1 MSLSKPSERSP
12 LLRQVNDAQNVPAEG
27 KPHDD
32 GEWGVSNSLPS
43 RHEQLSNARLALIMG
58 SIWVGVV
65 LIAVDSTIVA
75 TLLVPISSSFS
86 SLKTLSWIGSAY
98 LIGQSVTQPLSGRL
112 TDIFGRRQ
120 GLLVCNFVF
129 GLGTL
134 LCGVAPSEWVLITGR
149 TIAGLGG
156 GATVTICMFVAGDL
170 VPLRKRGV
178 LQGIGNIII
187 GAGSG
192 IGGLLGGWI
201 NGLAG
206 WRVAFLVQVPFV
218 IVGAVMVFFTVKVPV
233 KISERSALKRVDYL
247 GSFTLTCAL
256 VLFLLGL
263 NTGGNVLAWTHPL
276 VLTALPLSIV
286 FLSIF
291 VYVEEN
297 RALEPIIPIRILLNR
312 TVASACL
319 SYWFVF
325 MAYFGLTYFM
335 PVYLQLLGKSP
346 TEAGLRF
353 IPFSAGAAVGAFA
366 AGLIMKATGNY
377 YYLDKCSH
385 ALLVLSTALTVT
397 MNANTPTVY
406 PFIYLA
412 VFGLGVGGILVT
424 TLIALVSAVEQE
436 HQAVVTSAGFAFR
449 STGSVIGLTIASAA
463 FQNLLRVK
471 LHRSIGSVADAEGI
485 IDKIREDFDEI
496 GRLPAELRGLVQQ
509 DYMEAVQGVFIV
521 VCGFSVLA
529 SVSSL
534 FMRQHKLHANLERR

>member
-1 MSLSKPSERSP
+1 MI
-12 LLRQVNDAQNVPAEG
+12 AQG
-27 KPHDD
+27 YF
-32 GEWGVSNSLPS
+32 
-43 RHEQLSNARLALIMG
+43 IT
-58 SIWVGVV
+58 
-65 LIAVDSTIVA
+65 DSTIVA

-120 GLLVCNFVF
+120 GLLLCNVVF

-134 LCGVAPSEWVLITGR
+134 LCGLAPTEGVLITGR

-156 GATVTICMFVAGDL
+156 GAMVTICMFVAGDL

-178 LQGIGNIII
+178 LQGIGNIVI

-206 WRVAFLVQVPFV
+206 WRVAFLVQIPFV
-218 IVGAVMVFFTVKVPV
+218 IIGTVMVFFTVKVPI
-233 KISERSALKRVDYL
+233 KKLENSALKRVDYL
-247 GSFTLTCAL
+247 GSLTLTCAL

-263 NTGGNVLAWTHPL
+263 NTGGNVLPWTHPL
-276 VLTALPLSIV
+276 VLTALPVSLV
-286 FLSIF
+286 FLLIF
-291 VYVEEN
+291 IYIEEN
-297 RALEPIIPIRILLNR
+297 NALEPIIPIRLLLNR

-325 MAYFGLTYFM
+325 MAYFGLTYYM

-346 TEAGLRF
+346 TQAGLRF
-353 IPFSAGAAVGAFA
+353 IPFSAGSAVGAFC
-366 AGLIMKATGNY
+366 AGLIMRATGNY
-377 YYLDKCSH
+377 YYLDKYSH
-385 ALLVLSTALTVT
+385 ALLILSTALTTT
-397 MNANTPTVY
+397 MNADTPPVY

-412 VFGLGVGGILVT
+412 LFGLGLGGILVT
-424 TLIALVSAVEQE
+424 ALIALVSAVAQE

-449 STGSVIGLTIASAA
+449 STGSVIGLTIASSA

-471 LHRSIGSVADAEGI
+471 LHRSIGGMADAEGI
-485 IDKIREDFDEI
+485 IDSIRENFDEI
-496 GRLPAELRGLVQQ
+496 ARLPAELRAPVRQ
-509 DYMEAVQGVFIV
+509 DCMEAVQGVFVV

-529 SVSSL
+529 TASSL

>member
-1 MSLSKPSERSP
+1 MY
-12 LLRQVNDAQNVPAEG
+12 
-27 KPHDD
+27 
-32 GEWGVSNSLPS
+32 
-43 RHEQLSNARLALIMG
+43 
-58 SIWVGVV
+58 
-65 LIAVDSTIVA
+65 VDSTIVA

-112 TDIFGRRQ
+112 TDIFGRRE
-120 GLLVCNFVF
+120 GLLLCNVVF

-134 LCGVAPSEWVLITGR
+134 LCGVAPSEGVLITGR

-156 GATVTICMFVAGDL
+156 GAMVTICMFVAGDL

-178 LQGIGNIII
+178 LQGIGNIVI

-206 WRVAFLVQVPFV
+206 WGVAFLVQVPFL
-218 IVGAVMVFFTVKVPV
+218 IVGAVMVFFTVKVPI
-233 KISERSALKRVDYL
+233 KKMEKSALRRVDYL

-263 NTGGNVLAWTHPL
+263 NTGGNVLPWTHPL
-276 VLTALPLSIV
+276 VLTALPISLL
-286 FLSIF
+286 FLLIF
-291 VYVEEN
+291 IYIEEKW
-297 RALEPIIPIRILLNR
+297 ALEPIIPIRLLLNR

-325 MAYFGLTYFM
+325 MAYLGLTYYM
-335 PVYLQLLGKSP
+335 PVYLQLLGNSP
-346 TEAGLRF
+346 TQAGLRF
-353 IPFSAGAAVGAFA
+353 IPFSAGSAIGAFA

-377 YYLDKCSH
+377 YYLDKCAH
-385 ALLVLSTALTVT
+385 ALLILSTALTTT
-397 MNANTPTVY
+397 MTAQTPPVY
-406 PFIYLA
+406 PFLYLA
-412 VFGLGVGGILVT
+412 LFGLGLGGILVT
-424 TLIALVSAVEQE
+424 VLIALVSAVEQE

-449 STGSVIGLTIASAA
+449 STGSVIGLTVASSA

-471 LHRSIGSVADAEGI
+471 LHESIGSMTDAEGI
-485 IDKIREDFDEI
+485 IDSIRENFDEI
-496 GRLPAELRGLVQQ
+496 ARLPFELRAPVQR

-521 VCGFSVLA
+521 VCGFTVLA
-529 SVSSL
+529 AISSL
-534 FMRQHKLHANLERR
+534 FMKEHKLHANLERR

>member
-12 LLRQVNDAQNVPAEG
+12 LLG
-27 KPHDD
+27 KPDHVQDVLANGKSQDD
-32 GEWGVSNSLPS
+32 GEWGGSNSLPS
-43 RHEQLSNARLALIMG
+43 RDGQPSNARLAVIMG
-58 SIWVGVV
+58 SIWIGVV

-112 TDIFGRRQ
+112 TDIFGRRE

-134 LCGVAPSEWVLITGR
+134 LCGVAPSEWVFIAGR

-156 GATVTICMFVAGDL
+156 GAMVTICMFVAGDL
-170 VPLRKRGV
+170 VPLRKRGA
-178 LQGIGNIII
+178 LQGIGNIVMSV
-187 GAGSG
+187 GSG
-192 IGGLLGGWI
+192 SGGLLGGWI
-201 NGLAG
+201 DGLAG

-233 KISERSALKRVDYL
+233 KTTEKSALKRVDYL
-247 GSFTLTCAL
+247 GSLTLTCAL

-263 NTGGNVLAWTHPL
+263 NTGGNVLPWTHPL
-276 VLTALPLSIV
+276 VVATLPLSLV
-286 FLSIF
+286 FLLIF
-291 VYVEEN
+291 IYVEEK
-297 RALEPIIPIRILLNR
+297 RAIEPIIPIRLLLNR

-325 MAYFGLTYFM
+325 MAYFGLTYYM
-335 PVYLQLLGKSP
+335 PVYLQLLGNSP
-346 TEAGLRF
+346 TQAGLRF
-353 IPFSAGAAVGAFA
+353 IPFSAGAAVGAFG

-377 YYLDKCSH
+377 YYLDKISH
-385 ALLVLSTALTVT
+385 ALLVLSTALAAT
-397 MNANTPTVY
+397 MNANTPPLY

-412 VFGLGVGGILVT
+412 IFGLGVGGILVT
-424 TLIALVSAVEQE
+424 TLIALVSSVEQE

-449 STGSVIGLTIASAA
+449 STGSVIGLTIASAV

-471 LHRSIGSVADAEGI
+471 LHGSIDGVADADGI
-485 IDKIREDFDEI
+485 IDKIRDNLDEI
-496 GRLPAELRGLVQQ
+496 DRLPFDLRGLVRENC
-509 DYMEAVQGVFIV
+509 MEAVHGVFV
-521 VCGFSVLA
+521 VACGFGILA
-529 SVSSL
+529 AVSSL
-534 FMRQHKLHANLERR
+534 FMKQHVLHGNLERR

>member
-1 MSLSKPSERSP
+1 MIIF
-12 LLRQVNDAQNVPAEG
+12 A
-27 KPHDD
+27 
-32 GEWGVSNSLPS
+32 
-43 RHEQLSNARLALIMG
+43 
-58 SIWVGVV
+58 
-65 LIAVDSTIVA
+65 DSTIIA

-112 TDIFGRRQ
+112 TDIFGRRE
-120 GLLVCNFVF
+120 GLLLCNLVF

-134 LCGVAPSEWVLITGR
+134 LCGVAPSQGVLIAGR

-156 GATVTICMFVAGDL
+156 GAMVTICMFVAGDL

-218 IVGAVMVFFTVKVPV
+218 VLGAVMVFLTVKVPI
-233 KISERSALKRVDYL
+233 KATDKSTLKRVDFL
-247 GSFTLTCAL
+247 GSFTLTCSL

-263 NTGGNVLAWTHPL
+263 NAGGNVLPWTHPL
-276 VLTALPLSIV
+276 ILIALPLSLV
-286 FLSIF
+286 FLLVFI
-291 VYVEEN
+291 YIEELT
-297 RALEPIIPIRILLNR
+297 ALEPIIPIRLLVDR

-325 MAYFGLTYFM
+325 MAYYGLTYYI

-346 TEAGLRF
+346 TQAGLRF
-353 IPFSAGAAVGAFA
+353 IPFSAGSAIGAFC

-385 ALLVLSTALTVT
+385 ALLVLSTALTTT
-397 MNANTPTVY
+397 MNAHTPSIY

-412 VFGLGVGGILVT
+412 LFGLGLGGILVT

-436 HQAVVTSAGFAFR
+436 DQAVVTSAGFAFR
-449 STGSVIGLTIASAA
+449 STGSVIGLTVASSA

-471 LHRSIGSVADAEGI
+471 LHHSIGSVGDAEGI
-485 IDKIREDFDEI
+485 IDRIRENFDEI
-496 GRLPAELRGLVQQ
+496 ARLPAELMAPVQH
-509 DYMEAVQGVFIV
+509 DYMEAVRGVFMV

-529 SVSSL
+529 ALSSL
-534 FMRQHKLHANLERR
+534 FMKQHKLYANLERR

>member
-1 MSLSKPSERSP
+1 MSLFYMD
-12 LLRQVNDAQNVPAEG
+12 QTAQEDVY
-27 KPHDD
+27 
-32 GEWGVSNSLPS
+32 
-43 RHEQLSNARLALIMG
+43 I
-58 SIWVGVV
+58 
-65 LIAVDSTIVA
+65 DSTIVA

-112 TDIFGRRQ
+112 TDIFGRRE
-120 GLLVCNFVF
+120 GLLLCNFVF

-156 GATVTICMFVAGDL
+156 GAMVTICMFVAGDL

-178 LQGIGNIII
+178 LQGIGNIVI

-206 WRVAFLVQVPFV
+206 WRVAFLVQVPFLM
-218 IVGAVMVFFTVKVPV
+218 VGTVMVFFTVKIPV
-233 KISERSALKRVDYL
+233 KTTEKSALKRVDYL
-247 GSFTLTCAL
+247 GSLTLTCAL
-256 VLFLLGL
+256 VLFLVGL
-263 NTGGNVLAWTHPL
+263 NTGGNVLPWTHPL
-276 VLTALPLSIV
+276 VLTALPLSLV
-286 FLSIF
+286 FLLIF
-291 VYVEEN
+291 VYVEEK
-297 RALEPIIPIRILLNR
+297 RALEPFIPIKLLFDR

-325 MAYFGLTYFM
+325 MAYYGLTYYI

-346 TEAGLRF
+346 TQAGLRF
-353 IPFSAGAAVGAFA
+353 IPFSASSAVGAFG

-377 YYLDKCSH
+377 YYIDKCSH
-385 ALLVLSTALTVT
+385 ALLLLSTALTAT
-397 MNANTPTVY
+397 MNAGTAPAY

-412 VFGLGVGGILVT
+412 VFGLGIGGILVT

-436 HQAVVTSAGFAFR
+436 NQAVAISAGFAFR
-449 STGSVIGLTIASAA
+449 STGSVIGLTVASAV

-471 LHRSIGSVADAEGI
+471 LHKSLGSMADAEGI
-485 IDKIREDFDEI
+485 INNIRENFDEI
-496 GRLPAELRGLVQQ
+496 ARLPAELRAPVQQ
-509 DYMEAVQGVFIV
+509 DYMDAVQGVFIV

-529 SVSSL
+529 AVSSL
-534 FMRQHKLHANLERR
+534 FMRQHKLHANLDRS